1 MKETSH
7 CERKRLRRVIKR
19 PALKKA
25 IEAGEE
31 LTYKASLD
39 KIRLSQAA
47 FDTANV
53 ALACSYLEQ
62 VPPKLRRW
70 EWYYLQKQFEGGIF
84 ALSGHADSV
93 KRVCYSPDGT
103 RIVTASGPVDMM
115 SVRVWDARRGVSL
128 FDLNGPLR
136 GGSSVCFSPDGT
148 RIATGS
154 KEGTKVWDAKTGTL
168 ILELQDKRIA
178 VTDLCYS
185 PDGTRIVTVTANIVG
200 GKPTGKVWDAKTG
213 SLLLVLEGHTN
224 FVASV
229 CYSLDGTRIVTGSWD
244 KTVKVWDA
252 KTGRTSARSQGH
264 SRCNIDR
271 CDQS

>member
-7 CERKRLRRVIKR
+7 CERKRLRAGDKEA
-19 PALKKA
+19 ALKKA

-53 ALACSYLEQ
+53 ALARSYLEQ

-154 KEGTKVWDAKTGTL
+154 KEVNEGLGCENRNSYSRTPGQADRSDRL
-168 ILELQDKRIA
+168 MLQ
-178 VTDLCYS
+178 S
-185 PDGTRIVTVTANIVG
+185 G
-200 GKPTGKVWDAKTG
+200 
-213 SLLLVLEGHTN
+213 
-224 FVASV
+224 
-229 CYSLDGTRIVTGSWD
+229 WD
-244 KTVKVWDA
+244 KNCHCHGEHR
-252 KTGRTSARSQGH
+252 GRQAHWEGLGRQDRLTSARARGPYKFCGKRLLQSGWDADRHGKLGQDGEGLGRQNRRH
-264 SRCNIDR
+264 FCEISRTLPV
-271 CDQS
+271 